1 MLLHAYRILLQVFVL
16 VFLIQSVYP
25 WSTASPSTPLE
36 NSIFKEQNQ
45 ANHGDELTHWW
56 DNNNNNSNNSRLQ
69 QQHSQESREEFFIRE
84 SMMVDMGR
92 ASKILA
98 DGFFK
103 DNTNFITYQFERL
116 QTYLSLES
124 GFPQPSTLH
133 QIFVAC
139 EATTGQVI
147 GVAEVDARLDGGQGV
162 RGKNGPYMCNVA
174 VDQKFQRNGIAS
186 ALVQQCE
193 SQVHEWVRQSSS
205 SSSSTVLSNSLYLK
219 VRENN
224 QAAVAMYD
232 KLGYRS
238 MRQEKEEKT
247 DLTVL
252 IMRKQLPRL
261 ESPELASGAISM
273 SKNHLPQ
280 SGSATKTHREK
291 ARHSTG

>member
-1 MLLHAYRILLQVFVL
+1 
-16 VFLIQSVYP
+16 
-25 WSTASPSTPLE
+25 LE

-56 DNNNNNSNNSRLQ
+56 DNNKNNSNNNNSRLQ
-69 QQHSQESREEFFIRE
+69 QHYSQESREEFFIRE

-116 QTYLSLES
+116 ETYLSLES
-124 GFPQPSTLH
+124 GFPKPSTLH

-139 EATTGQVI
+139 EATAGRVI

-174 VDQKFQRNGIAS
+174 VDQKFQRKKIAS

-219 VRENN
+219 VRGNN

-252 IMRKQLPRL
+252 IMRKQLSRL
-261 ESPELASGAISM
+261 ESPERASAAKSM
-273 SKNHLPQ
+273 SKN
-280 SGSATKTHREK
+280 HREK